1 MFAGPSMR
9 RGSADSEG
17 MTMEYLIK
25 KSLEE
30 DDELQDG
37 GVVERIAEK
46 VAKGRMLL
54 AKPPALKR
62 HGTA

>member
-1 MFAGPSMR
+1 MR
-9 RGSADSEG
+9 RGSGDGEG

-30 DDELQDG
+30 EGDEG
-37 GVVERIAEK
+37 GTVERISEK
-46 VAKGRMLL
+46 LAKGRMLMSRP
-54 AKPPALKR
+54 AALKR